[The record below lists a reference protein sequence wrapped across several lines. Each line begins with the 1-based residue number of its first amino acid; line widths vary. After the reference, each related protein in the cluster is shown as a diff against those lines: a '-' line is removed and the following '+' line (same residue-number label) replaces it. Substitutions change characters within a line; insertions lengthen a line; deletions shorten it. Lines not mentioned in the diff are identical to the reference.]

1 MLSQKAKEKPGGD
14 EVLLGLQTGTGKAG
28 WPTADSHLT
37 LPQHPAILAQRGMA
51 CESRQGI
58 LGQNLIDTTE
68 KHEHVHLC
76 PATKLTCPWLS
87 RLRDD

>member
-1 MLSQKAKEKPGGD
+1 MLSQKAKEKPGGA
-14 EVLLGLQTGTGKAG
+14 EVFLGLQTGTGEAG
-28 WPTADSHLT
+28 WLTAHSYLT
-37 LPQHPAILAQRGMA
+37 LPQHPAILAQRGKA

-76 PATKLTCPWLS
+76 PVTKSTCPMVKQAQ
-87 RLRDD
+87 R